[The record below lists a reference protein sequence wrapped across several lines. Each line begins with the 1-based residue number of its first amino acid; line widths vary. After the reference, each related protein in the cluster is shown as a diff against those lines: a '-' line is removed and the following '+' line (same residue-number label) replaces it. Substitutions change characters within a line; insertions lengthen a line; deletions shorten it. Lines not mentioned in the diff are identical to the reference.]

1 VQTVARSAARKR
13 KMTSLWHLITRC
25 RTLWLKRVEMKK
37 KLRIQRVTVINISI
51 VKVLAFAS
59 IAIQR
64 NWRNVSCPE
73 NDGTP
78 TVLFA

>member
-1 VQTVARSAARKR
+1 
-13 KMTSLWHLITRC
+13 
-25 RTLWLKRVEMKK
+25 MKK
-37 KLRIQRVTVINISI
+37 ELRIQRVTVINISI

-73 NDGTP
+73 NDGIP